1 LISGK
6 ALEQLRLYRPQR
18 RGCKPALPL
27 ASLLQG
33 LLFHVLFPSGTFAEH
48 LRQLSGWKKA
58 ESTLAER
65 RTALGWP
72 AFAQLLRQALRP
84 LALLKRNPE
93 AFWHGLRLVAWDGTQ
108 FSLTNTPQVQ
118 AKFPKAATRR
128 KKAAWAKMTA
138 VVLLEIGLHNPLAA
152 AVGEHG
158 QSEYA
163 LTRDLIG
170 ALPQSC
176 LLLADRLCGVPVL
189 IAEIYA
195 ACRGRSS
202 HFLIRT
208 RHNLLVQKRRRL
220 RDGSALVEVGVR
232 DPKHRKKV
240 TEVLQ
245 LREIQVRIS
254 RPGHRGEVL
263 RLWTSLLDPQAAPA
277 LELVRLYAQRWE
289 QELYWRQMKLE
300 LRRTSLLQS
309 HTSLTAAQEIVMLI
323 LATALLAHERARAAN
338 GKHPVLQISFVK
350 CLALLRPLWLTL
362 CLAGHVLSP
371 AVQRALC
378 RIFEREIQ
386 RCLKSKRRARSCLR
400 AVRQPIKGWPRML
413 RPAYT
418 NGHWRYQIIRTSRP

>member
-1 LISGK
+1 MISGK
-6 ALEQLRLYRPQR
+6 ALEQLRLYQLQK

-58 ESTLAER
+58 ESTLSER

-128 KKAAWAKMTA
+128 KKAAWAKTTV

-152 AVGEHG
+152 AIGEHG

-163 LTRDLIG
+163 LTRELIG

-176 LLLADRLCGVPVL
+176 LLLADRLCAVPVL

-208 RHNLLVQKRRRL
+208 RHNLLVRKRRRL
-220 RDGSALVEVGVR
+220 CDGSALVEVGVR

-245 LREIQVRIS
+245 LREIRVRIS

-263 RLWTSLLDPQAAPA
+263 RLWTSLLDAQAAPA

-338 GKHPVLQISFVK
+338 GKHAVLQISFVK

-386 RCLKSKRRARSCLR
+386 CCIKPKRRTRSCLR

-418 NGHWRYQIIRTSRP
+418 HGPWRYQIIRTARP